1 MLGIAAMLASCSQ
14 NEELFTDKGNN
25 TVQQMTFTLATD
37 EKPQT
42 RAATDGLRYVVA
54 VYDETGKTEVKQET
68 TFENNCFTILLHP
81 GTYKCLFWADHGSK
95 NYDATDLTSVKDLK
109 STKAD
114 ANAEAFYASQSVTV
128 SNGNHVNVTLNRAV
142 AKVILR
148 ETDELET
155 GSVTVTYS
163 RPTSFNVADGKTTG
177 TESDTKT
184 LSIKKEIQGTTDS
197 PVEIGSFYVLASAD
211 EANLD
216 NFITQYNE
224 EDKKT
229 ISNVPVQ
236 ANYQTYITGR
246 YGAKVNQQ
254 FFIDVNTTWST
265 SDKEGKL
272 LNVNVN
278 DNYTLVNDNGSSYD
292 CIVFSSTGTSAI
304 VVCKTKQA
312 GAENKEAAA
321 TKAEAIGGR
330 LVTFAEFK
338 LLCDAGLIKDSTA
351 DYYCFDY
358 GRCWYLSGKS
368 GHDSLVERNLEYYVA
383 FDIRVHFKKWFR
395 LKV

>member
-1 MLGIAAMLASCSQ
+1 MIKKVFLMLGIAAMLASCSQ

-68 TFENNCFTILLHP
+68 IFENNCFTILLHP
-81 GTYKCLFWADHGSK
+81 GTYKCLFWSDHGSK
-95 NYDATDLTSVKDLK
+95 NYDATDLKSVKDLK
-109 STKAD
+109 STEAD
-114 ANAEAFYASQSVTV
+114 ANAEAFYASQSVKV
-128 SNGNHVNVTLNRAV
+128 SNGNQVNVTLNRAV

-184 LSIKKEIQGTTDS
+184 LSIENEIHGTTDS
-197 PVEIGSFYVLASAD
+197 PVEIGSFYVLASSD

-224 EDKKT
+224 EEKKT

-236 ANYQTYITGR
+236 ANYQTYITGK
-246 YGAKVNQQ
+246 YGAKINQQ
-254 FFIDVNTTWST
+254 FLIDVNTTWST
-265 SDKEGKL
+265 SNKEGKL
-272 LNVNVN
+272 LNVNG
-278 DNYTLVNDNGSSYD
+278 DYTLVNKSGSYD
-292 CIVFSSTGTSAI
+292 CIVLSSTGTSAI
-304 VVCKTKQA
+304 VACKTKQA

-321 TKAEAIGGR
+321 AKAEAIGGR
-330 LVTFAEFK
+330 LVTFAEFE
-338 LLCDAGLIKDSTA
+338 LLCNAGLIKESTA
-351 DYYCFDY
+351 DYYCSDD
-358 GRCWYLSGKS
+358 GRCYNWKGI
-368 GHDSLVERNLEYYVA
+368 GHDGFVESGLEYYVA
-383 FDIRVHFKKWFR
+383 FDITK
-395 LKV
+395 

>member
-25 TVQQMTFTLATD
+25 TVQQVTFTLATD

-54 VYDETGKTEVKQET
+54 VYDETGTTEVKQET
-68 TFENNCFTILLHP
+68 TFKNNGFTILLPP
-81 GTYKCLFWADHGSK
+81 GTYKCLFWADYGST
-95 NYDATDLTSVKDLK
+95 NYDATDLKSVKDLK
-109 STKAD
+109 STKAN
-114 ANAEAFYASQSVTV
+114 ANAEAFYASQSVEV

-163 RPTSFNVADGKTTG
+163 RPTSFNVADGTTTG

-184 LSIKKEIQGTTDS
+184 LSIKNKIQGTTDS
-197 PVEIGSFYVLASAD
+197 PVEIGSFYVLASAN
-211 EANLD
+211 EANLN
-216 NFITQYNE
+216 NFVTKYNE
-224 EDKKT
+224 EKEKT

-236 ANYQTYITGR
+236 ANYLTYITGR

-254 FFIDVNTTWST
+254 FLIDVNTTWST

-272 LNVNVN
+272 LNVNGDYKL
-278 DNYTLVNDNGSSYD
+278 DNESGSYD

-304 VVCKTKQA
+304 VVCKTPQK
-312 GAENKEAAA
+312 GAKNKEAAA
-321 TKAEAIGGR
+321 TAAEAIGGR

-338 LLCDAGLIKDSTA
+338 FLCDAGLIKDSTA

-368 GHDSLVERNLEYYVA
+368 GHDSLVEKNLDYYVA
-383 FDIRVHFKKWFR
+383 FDITK
-395 LKV
+395 

>member
-25 TVQQMTFTLATD
+25 TVQQVTFTLATD

-42 RAATDGLRYVVA
+42 RATTDGLRYVVA
-54 VYDETGKTEVKQET
+54 VYDETGTTEVKQET
-68 TFENNCFTILLHP
+68 TFKNNGFTILLPP
-81 GTYKCLFWADHGSK
+81 GTYKCLFWADYGST
-95 NYDATDLTSVKDLK
+95 NYDATDLKSVKDLK
-109 STKAD
+109 STKAN
-114 ANAEAFYASQSVTV
+114 ANAEAFYASQSVEV

-163 RPTSFNVADGKTTG
+163 RPTSFNVADGTTTG

-184 LSIKKEIQGTTDS
+184 LSIKNKIQGTTDS
-197 PVEIGSFYVLASAD
+197 PVEIGSFYVLASAN
-211 EANLD
+211 EANLN
-216 NFITQYNE
+216 NFVTKYNE
-224 EDKKT
+224 EKEKT

-236 ANYQTYITGR
+236 ANYLTYITGR

-254 FFIDVNTTWST
+254 FLIDVNTTWST

-278 DNYTLVNDNGSSYD
+278 GDYKLDNESGSYD

-304 VVCKTKQA
+304 VVCKTPQK
-312 GAENKEAAA
+312 GAKNKEAAA
-321 TKAEAIGGR
+321 TAAEAIGGR

-358 GRCWYLSGKS
+358 GRCWYLSLI
-368 GHDSLVERNLEYYVA
+368 H
-383 FDIRVHFKKWFR
+383 I
-395 LKV
+395 

>member
-42 RAATDGLRYVVA
+42 RATTDGLRYVVA
-54 VYDETGKTEVKQET
+54 VYDEAGTTEVKQET
-68 TFENNCFTILLHP
+68 TFENNSFTILLHP

-109 STKAD
+109 STEAD
-114 ANAEAFYASQSVTV
+114 ANAEAFYANQSIKV
-128 SNGNHVNVTLNRAV
+128 SNGNQVNVTLNRAV

-148 ETDELET
+148 ETDVLEP
-155 GSVTVTYS
+155 GSMTVTYS
-163 RPTSFNVADGKTTG
+163 RPLSFNVADGTTTG

-184 LSIKKEIQGTTDS
+184 LSIANEIQGTTDS

-216 NFITQYNE
+216 NFIAKYNE
-224 EDKKT
+224 EEKT

-236 ANYQTYITGR
+236 ANYQTYITGK

-254 FFIDVNTTWST
+254 FLIDVNTTWST

-272 LNVNVN
+272 LNVNG
-278 DNYTLVNDNGSSYD
+278 DYTLVNKSGSYD
-292 CIVFSSTGTSAI
+292 CIVLSSTGTSAI
-304 VVCKTKQA
+304 VACKTRQA
-312 GAENKEAAA
+312 EAENKEAAA
-321 TKAEAIGGR
+321 AKAEAIGGR
-330 LVTFAEFK
+330 LVTFAECG
-338 LLCDAGLIKDSTA
+338 LLCDAGIVEDSYA
-351 DYYCFDY
+351 DYYCSDD
-358 GRCWYLSGKS
+358 GRCWYLHGST
-368 GHDSLVERNLEYYVA
+368 GHDDLVESNLEYYVA
-383 FDIRVHFKKWFR
+383 FDITK
-395 LKV
+395 

>member
-14 NEELFTDKGNN
+14 NEELFTDNGNN

-68 TFENNCFTILLHP
+68 IFENNCFTILLHP

-95 NYDATDLTSVKDLK
+95 NYDATDLTSVKELK
-109 STKAD
+109 STEAD
-114 ANAEAFYASQSVTV
+114 ANAEAFYANQSIKV
-128 SNGNHVNVTLNRAV
+128 SNGNQVNVTLNRAV

-148 ETDELET
+148 ETDVLEP
-155 GSVTVTYS
+155 GSMTVTYS
-163 RPTSFNVADGKTTG
+163 RPLSFNVADGTTTG

-184 LSIKKEIQGTTDS
+184 LSIENEIHGTTDS

-216 NFITQYNE
+216 NFITKYNE
-224 EDKKT
+224 EEKKT

-236 ANYQTYITGR
+236 ANYQTYITGK

-254 FFIDVNTTWST
+254 FLIDVNTTWST

-272 LNVNVN
+272 LNVNG
-278 DNYTLVNDNGSSYD
+278 DYTLVNKSGSYD
-292 CIVFSSTGTSAI
+292 CIVLSSTGTSAI
-304 VVCKTKQA
+304 VACKTRQA
-312 GAENKEAAA
+312 GAKNKEAAA
-321 TKAEAIGGR
+321 TEAEKIGGR
-330 LVTFAEFK
+330 LVTYAEFK
-338 LLCDAGLIKDSTA
+338 LLCDAGIVEDSYD
-351 DYYCFDY
+351 DYYCSDD
-358 GRCWYLSGKS
+358 GRCWYLHGST
-368 GHDSLVERNLEYYVA
+368 GHDDFVESNLEYYVA
-383 FDIRVHFKKWFR
+383 FDITK
-395 LKV
+395 

>member
-25 TVQQMTFTLATD
+25 TVQQVTFTLATD

-42 RAATDGLRYVVA
+42 RATTDGLRYVVA
-54 VYDETGKTEVKQET
+54 VYDETGTTEVKQET
-68 TFENNCFTILLHP
+68 TFKNNGFTILLPP
-81 GTYKCLFWADHGSK
+81 GTYKCLFWADYGST
-95 NYDATDLTSVKDLK
+95 NYDATDLKSVKDLK

-114 ANAEAFYASQSVTV
+114 ANAEAFYASQSVEV
-128 SNGNHVNVTLNRAV
+128 SNGNHVNVMLNRAV

-163 RPTSFNVADGKTTG
+163 RPTSFNVADGTTTG

-184 LSIKKEIQGTTDS
+184 LTIKNKIQGTTDS
-197 PVEIGSFYVLASAD
+197 PVEIGSFYVLASAN
-211 EANLD
+211 EANLN
-216 NFITQYNE
+216 NFVTKYNE
-224 EDKKT
+224 EKEKT

-236 ANYQTYITGR
+236 ANYLTYITGR

-254 FFIDVNTTWST
+254 FLIDVNTTWST

-272 LNVNVN
+272 LNVNG
-278 DNYTLVNDNGSSYD
+278 DYTLVNESGSYD
-292 CIVFSSTGTSAI
+292 CIVLSSTGTSAI
-304 VVCKTKQA
+304 VACKTKQERA
-312 GAENKEAAA
+312 KNKEAAA
-321 TKAEAIGGR
+321 TEAEKIGGR

-351 DYYCFDY
+351 DYYCFDD
-358 GRCWYLSGKS
+358 GRCWYLHGST
-368 GHDSLVERNLEYYVA
+368 GHDGFVGSNLDYYVA
-383 FDIRVHFKKWFR
+383 FDIIK
-395 LKV
+395 

>member
-1 MLGIAAMLASCSQ
+1 MIKKVFLMLGIAAMLASCSQ

-42 RAATDGLRYVVA
+42 RATTDGLRYVVA
-54 VYDETGKTEVKQET
+54 VYDEAGTKEVKQET
-68 TFENNCFTILLHP
+68 TFENNSFTIMLPP
-81 GTYKCLFWADHGSK
+81 GTYKCLFWADYGST
-95 NYDATDLTSVKDLK
+95 NYDATNLTSVKDLK

-114 ANAEAFYASQSVTV
+114 ANAEAFYASQSVEV
-128 SNGNHVNVTLNRAV
+128 SNGNQVNVTLKRAV

-148 ETDELET
+148 ETDVLEP
-155 GSVTVTYS
+155 GSMTVTYS

-184 LSIKKEIQGTTDS
+184 LSIENEIHGTTDS
-197 PVEIGSFYVLASAD
+197 PVEIGSFYVLASSD

-216 NFITQYNE
+216 NFITKYNE
-224 EDKKT
+224 EEKKT

-236 ANYQTYITGR
+236 ANYQTYITGK
-246 YGAKVNQQ
+246 YGATKINQQ
-254 FFIDVNTTWST
+254 FLIDVNTTWST

-278 DNYTLVNDNGSSYD
+278 GDYTLVNKSGSYD
-292 CIVFSSTGTSAI
+292 CIVLSSTGTSAI
-304 VVCKTKQA
+304 VACKTKQA
-312 GAENKEAAA
+312 AAANKEAAA
-321 TKAEAIGGR
+321 TKAEEIGGR

-338 LLCDAGLIKDSTA
+338 LLCDADLIEDSST
-351 DYYCFDY
+351 DYYCFDDE
-358 GRCWYLSGKS
+358 RCYNFQGDIN
-368 GHDSLVERNLEYYVA
+368 HDGLVEPNLEYYVA
-383 FDIRVHFKKWFR
+383 FDITK
-395 LKV
+395 